1 MEITSK
7 LMPRWMEIKTD
18 IPKRPDLFKSIEY
31 NNPVKQRSKKM
42 MAFVD
47 KDLNLNKIKTLDY
60 NPARSIFNL
69 NDFRNNVSTSYEAKI
84 YWEKV
89 SQKPRRFFEWDDG
102 KKFNPKYKSVT
113 KYYKSIRTNASQTV
127 IGETKKFLPLLKQ
140 IIKW

>member
-1 MEITSK
+1 MEVTSK

-31 NNPVKQRSKKM
+31 NYPVKQRAKKM

-47 KDLNLNKIKTLDY
+47 NDLNLNKIKTLDY

-84 YWEKV
+84 YGEKV
-89 SQKPRRFFEWDDG
+89 SH
-102 KKFNPKYKSVT
+102 
-113 KYYKSIRTNASQTV
+113 
-127 IGETKKFLPLLKQ
+127 
-140 IIKW
+140 